1 MPILQGVGYGRGMA
15 FNASCNNIS
24 LYIVEVSFIG
34 GGNRSTWRKPPACHK
49 SMTNFML
56 YRVHLAM
63 RGIQAHNC
71 CGDKPVLVAQTV
83 ANPTTIQSRPRR
95 PLFYIYISH

>member
-71 CGDKPVLVAQTV
+71 CGDKHWLHRQ
-83 ANPTTIQSRPRR
+83 
-95 PLFYIYISH
+95 